1 MGTFQ
6 ALLETER
13 QSSMSDPMMER
24 ELVCLRHSHDR
35 LKKVAIDLGFDT
47 ARLLHTHAQDDPILL
62 TGFRRLCLVV
72 SDRLGHV

>member
-1 MGTFQ
+1 MK
-6 ALLETER
+6 
-13 QSSMSDPMMER
+13 R
-24 ELVCLRHSHDR
+24 ESVYLRHSHDR
-35 LKKVAIDLGFDT
+35 LKEVAINLGFDA